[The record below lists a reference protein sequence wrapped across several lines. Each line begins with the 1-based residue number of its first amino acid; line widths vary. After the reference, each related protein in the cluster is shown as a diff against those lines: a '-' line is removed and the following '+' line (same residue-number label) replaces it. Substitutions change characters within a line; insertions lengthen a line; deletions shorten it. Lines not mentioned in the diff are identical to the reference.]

1 MLDPLQNSFTSDT
14 KRYKRYTIKKGRIV
28 MAKPSKIETLG
39 CQEIVWSGVRTG
51 KSVRDIAKDCS
62 DWAGEKISHTA
73 VAKYIK
79 DRGTEEQAK
88 KKDAIVADRRR
99 VVKTVHQEIDIIQ
112 TNLDAT
118 KRLIERFELVDDLP
132 KLFREEMDELVNKLM
147 ENGEDFNYV
156 SHIEKWQY
164 EFEVELRRKVGEITM
179 LNREVREN
187 MKFLT
192 TLREKA
198 FQFELVQE
206 YIRIFMEIFEEEST
220 EGAYERSVA
229 RIASNPRMQ
238 QLVDQQKLYTG
249 GGE

>member
-1 MLDPLQNSFTSDT
+1 
-14 KRYKRYTIKKGRIV
+14 

-39 CQEIVWSGVRTG
+39 CQEIVWSGVRSN
-51 KSVRDIAKDCS
+51 KSVRDIAQDCS
-62 DWAGEKISHTA
+62 EWAGEKISHTA

-79 DRGTEEQAK
+79 DKGTEEQAK
-88 KKDAIVADRRR
+88 KKDAILADRRR

-132 KLFREEMDELVNKLM
+132 KLFKDEMDELINKLM
-147 ENGEDFNYV
+147 EHGEEFNYV
-156 SHIEKWQY
+156 SYIEKWQY

-206 YIRIFMEIFEEEST
+206 YIRIFMEIFEEESKD
-220 EGAYERSVA
+220 GAYERSIA
-229 RIASNPRMQ
+229 RISSNPRMQ

>member
-1 MLDPLQNSFTSDT
+1 
-14 KRYKRYTIKKGRIV
+14 

-39 CQEIVWSGVRTG
+39 CQEIVWSGVRAG
-51 KSVRDIAKDCS
+51 KSIRAIAEDCS
-62 DWAGEKISHTA
+62 DWAQEKISHTA

-79 DRGTEEQAK
+79 DKGTEEQAK

-99 VVKTVHQEIDIIQ
+99 IVKAVHQEIDIIQ

-147 ENGEDFNYV
+147 ENGEECNYV
-156 SHIEKWQY
+156 SFIEEWQMK
-164 EFEVELRRKVGEITM
+164 FEIELRRKVTEITT

-206 YIRIFMEIFEEEST
+206 YIRLFMEIFEEESKD
-220 EGAYERSVA
+220 GSYERSIA

-238 QLVDQQKLYTG
+238 QLIDQQKLYTG
-249 GGE
+249 GE